1 MRSCLYASLRRR
13 YYRGAIG
20 ALIVYDITSR
30 PSFENVEEWLNEL
43 TLHAENDIIV
53 MLVRCGCGRRV

>member
-1 MRSCLYASLRRR
+1 MRR

-43 TLHAENDIIV
+43 TLHADNDIVV
-53 MLVRCGCGRRV
+53 MLVGCLRR